1 MSVSESIQGKEPK
14 TEQGAKERFG
24 HTERKTQETQNFFSI
39 ENNHELRDNYN
50 RKNLG
55 ELIVAHIFLTILVSI
70 SLFSLFANP
79 YSVYSKEAADMNVKI
94 SWLSEVQGWKAVGDL
109 SPYNPKTIFQYM
121 DGAAELYLAFNFRE
135 LKATRFEKPSR
146 PSIIVEV
153 YEMGSPEDAYGVFTF
168 EQQDP
173 GVDIGQGSEFGGG
186 LLRFWKGHTFVT
198 IFGEEPGQDIEA
210 AILILGRRIAETIP
224 DTGNP
229 PQILTYLPD
238 TALTFTKKDAWFL
251 RSHIHLNQ
259 RFFIARAN
267 ILMLTPEV
275 EAAFARY
282 DTKDGK
288 IHILLVRY
296 PSTDKAIAALASFKN
311 AYMSDAG
318 VSSSV
323 KTENGKWTSISRSN
337 SFVVVVLD
345 APDEPFAQGLIKATE
360 DILKK

>member
-1 MSVSESIQGKEPK
+1 MVCILLHVFK
-14 TEQGAKERFG
+14 TIILFI
-24 HTERKTQETQNFFSI
+24 TLLS
-39 ENNHELRDNYN
+39 
-50 RKNLG
+50 
-55 ELIVAHIFLTILVSI
+55 FLTTSNT
-70 SLFSLFANP
+70 A
-79 YSVYSKEAADMNVKI
+79 YSKEGESMKNKA
-94 SWLSEVQGWKAVGDL
+94 SWFSEVQGWRAIGDP

-135 LKATRFEKPSR
+135 LITVRLEKHDR
-146 PSIIVEV
+146 PSIIVEI
-153 YEMGSPEDAYGVFTF
+153 YEMASPEDAYGVFAF

-173 GVDIGQGSEFGGG
+173 EAKIGQGSEFGGG

-198 IFGEEPGQDIEA
+198 IFGEEPGQEIEA

-267 ILMLTPEV
+267 ILMLTPDV
-275 EAAFARY
+275 EAALARY

-288 IHILLVRY
+288 IHILLVHY

-311 AYMSDAG
+311 AYMPDAG

-337 SFVVVVLD
+337 SFVAVVLD
-345 APDEPFAQGLIKATE
+345 APDEPFAQSLIRATE
-360 DILKK
+360 NIVKK